1 MVAIAAPFVAS
12 SDPDGLEQTMI
23 KLIGGG
29 DESVVEELLAE
40 NTDVTYNTPIADYSI
55 EGFGTFGEVA
65 AIASGTLLLLAIGLL
80 VARIRVNSLSGR
92 INPNHIFGKYMV
104 SKKKR
109 PIVESSGNALHIDIK
124 PDVRSKDIENTL

>member
-29 DESVVEELLAE
+29 DEAVVEELLAE

-80 VARIRVNSLSGR
+80 VAR
-92 INPNHIFGKYMV
+92 M

-109 PIVESSGNALHIDIK
+109 PIVESSENVAQIDIK
-124 PDVRSKDIENTL
+124 PDARSKDIENTL